1 MLFQQRA
8 EPSTKGTDNLQN
20 QRTAT
25 FFALVAVLLWSTVA
39 TAFKLSL
46 RYLDTFQLLAWAS
59 FSATLIL
66 VVWMGARGRLAELWP
81 RFRQQPQWF
90 ITLGLLNPLF
100 YYLVLFEAY
109 DLLPA
114 QQAQTI
120 NYSWAIT
127 LGLLSIPLLKR
138 AYGARDALGSVLAY
152 AGVLVIAT
160 RGDPLSLQFDS
171 PLGVALALFSTLIWA
186 VYWIVN
192 TRLDTDPLLSL
203 CLCFLC
209 GLPFTLAACAL
220 FSNLVPGDWYGLLGA
235 VYVGFF
241 EMGITFVI
249 WLAAM
254 KTAVNVARISN
265 LIFLAP
271 FVSLVLIS
279 VVLDEQIVPATL
291 AGMVLVLTG
300 TLVQQFRRRS

>member
-1 MLFQQRA
+1 MLNHSRGA
-8 EPSTKGTDNLQN
+8 NNLQN

-25 FFALVAVLLWSTVA
+25 LLALVAVALWSTVA

-59 FSATLIL
+59 LFATLIL
-66 VVWMGARGRLAELWP
+66 VVWMGARGRLPELWP
-81 RFRQQPQWF
+81 RFRQQPHWF
-90 ITLGLLNPLF
+90 ISLGLLNPLL

-109 DLLPA
+109 ALLPA

-127 LGLLSIPLLKR
+127 LGLVSIPLLKR
-138 AYGARDALGSVLAY
+138 GYGARDALGSVLAY
-152 AGVLVIAT
+152 AGVLIIAT

-171 PLGVALALFSTLIWA
+171 PIGVALALFSTLIWA
-186 VYWIVN
+186 TYWIVN
-192 TRLDTDPLLSL
+192 TRLDADPLISL

-209 GLPFTLAACAL
+209 GLPFTLVACAL

-235 VYVGFF
+235 AYVGLF

-254 KTAVNVARISN
+254 KAATNVARISN

-291 AGMVLVLTG
+291 AGLVLVLTG